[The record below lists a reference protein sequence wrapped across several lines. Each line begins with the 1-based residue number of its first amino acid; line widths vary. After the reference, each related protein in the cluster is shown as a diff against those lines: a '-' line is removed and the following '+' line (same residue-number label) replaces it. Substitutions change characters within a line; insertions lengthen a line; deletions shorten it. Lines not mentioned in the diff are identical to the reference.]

1 MKEISWTEVQKLP
14 SGSLVKSVWKN
25 REGEDDPVY
34 YYFAVKQEKAVP
46 QTFMSNMIGEGTLRF
61 YPEEVA
67 ARFGDLNLACGNMV
81 GFVYTHEGVRV
92 SVGTV
97 TLSVLKHFVFEP
109 DDVSELL
116 STTMNL
122 LVGYNL
128 IKQEADDVRAK
139 AAKPLFGRDAF

>member
-1 MKEISWTEVQKLP
+1 MREIPWEEVKKLP
-14 SGSLVKSVWKN
+14 SGSLVKSIWKN
-25 REGEDDPVY
+25 REGDDDPVY

-46 QTFMSNMIGEGTLRF
+46 QVFTSIMIGEGTLRF

-67 ARFGDLNLACGNMV
+67 PRFGDLNLACGNMV

-97 TLSVLKHFVFEP
+97 KLSALKHFVFEP

-139 AAKPLFGRDAF
+139 AAKPFFGRDAF

>member
-1 MKEISWTEVQKLP
+1 MKELSWAEVQKLP
-14 SGSLVKSVWKN
+14 SGSLVRSVWKE
-25 REGEDDPVY
+25 REGNDDPVC
-34 YYFAVKQEKAVP
+34 YYFVVKQEAAVP
-46 QTFMSNMIGEGTLRF
+46 QRFTSSMIGEGTLRF
-61 YPEEVA
+61 FPEDVA
-67 ARFGDLNLACGNMV
+67 PRFGDLNLACGNMV

-97 TLSVLKHFVFEP
+97 VLSALKHFVFEP
-109 DDVSELL
+109 DDVSKLL

-122 LVGYNL
+122 LAGYNL